1 MMEDE
6 RVGNQQRTQVLE
18 LLGAAL
24 EQGYIT
30 LEEYEQ
36 RMATVSAAQTM
47 SVLYNQVADLPA
59 QFRWDPR
66 PAAQQSGGWS
76 PVQQPV
82 AGPAVQP
89 LTEEKARTF
98 ALTALVFGA
107 ASIPLSVCFV
117 GWLLGIAAIIFSVPG
132 AKGTGSWT
140 KAFVGRVLGILG
152 IVIELG
158 LVAIL
163 IFGNTAKPDGT

>member
-36 RMATVSAAQTM
+36 RMAAVSAAPTM
-47 SVLYNQVADLPA
+47 SVLYGQVADLPP
-59 QFRWDPR
+59 QFRWDPG
-66 PAAQQSGGWS
+66 PNAQQ
-76 PVQQPV
+76 PAVR
-82 AGPAVQP
+82 PAVQP
-89 LTEEKARTF
+89 LAEAKARTF
-98 ALTALVFGA
+98 AITALVFGI
-107 ASIPLSVCFV
+107 ASVPLSICFV
-117 GWLLGIAAIIFSVPG
+117 GWLLGIVAIIFSVPG
-132 AKGTGSWT
+132 AKGTDSWT

-163 IFGNTAKPDGT
+163 IFGNTAKPPA